1 MNSLTT
7 NTRGGFAP
15 ANLTEAI
22 SFSEMLSK
30 SQMVPKA
37 YQNKPEDV
45 LVAVQWGYE
54 LGLAPL
60 QALQNIACIN
70 GKPSVYGDA
79 AMALVQ
85 NSVICENI
93 EEYFEGEGTPNPT
106 AVCVAHRKNRTPI
119 TAKFSVEDA
128 RRAGLWGK
136 QGPWTAYPKRM
147 LQMRARG
154 FALRDA
160 FPDVLKGLI
169 TVEEAQD
176 FPDEAKPVQR
186 APTRNPLD
194 ALAAPKEP
202 STIPVEMPVRDG
214 SEIVGVVIDELANI
228 NAQLAEAST
237 EELSAEEPVVLE
249 TPAEECVVETTQD
262 SEGFWMLHVPGKNS
276 IDYADY
282 AEWAEA
288 YEGMAEKVFKAESL
302 KPRTRMTKLR
312 ELKEA
317 NALTMQKI
325 SALEIIHHTAAYSKR
340 LATLGAQL
348 EGATE

>member
-1 MNSLTT
+1 MNLQTT
-7 NTRGGFAP
+7 NQQGFAP
-15 ANLTEAI
+15 TTLDEAMR
-22 SFSEMLSK
+22 FSDMLAK
-30 SQMVPKA
+30 SSMVPKA
-37 YQNKPEDV
+37 YQGKPEDV
-45 LVAVQWGYE
+45 LVAVQWGKE

-85 NSVICENI
+85 NSPVCENI
-93 EEYFEGEGTPNPT
+93 EEFIESEGTPNPT

-119 TAKFSVEDA
+119 TARFSVEDA
-128 RRAGLWGK
+128 KRAGLWGK

-169 TVEEAQD
+169 TVEEAND
-176 FPDEAKPVQR
+176 YPDEAKPALRQ
-186 APTRNPLD
+186 PMRNPLD

-202 STIPVEMPVRDG
+202 
-214 SEIVGVVIDELANI
+214 EIVPVQLDDI
-228 NAQLAEAST
+228 NAQLTDAT
-237 EELSAEEPVVLE
+237 AEEVVADLEPVILE
-249 TPAEECVVETTQD
+249 KAADNCGEETTLD
-262 SEGFWMLHVPGKNS
+262 PVGDWVLKIPGKDS
-276 IDYADY
+276 VAYADY
-282 AEWAEA
+282 PGWSVA
-288 YEGMAEKVFKAESL
+288 YEGMADKVFKADRL
-302 KPRTRMTKLR
+302 APRTRMTKLR

-317 NALTMQKI
+317 NADTMQKI

-340 LATLGAQL
+340 LATLGAQI
-348 EGATE
+348 EGATA

>member
-1 MNSLTT
+1 MNLQTT
-7 NTRGGFAP
+7 NQQGFAP
-15 ANLTEAI
+15 TTLDEAMR
-22 SFSEMLSK
+22 FSDMLAK
-30 SQMVPKA
+30 SSMVPKA
-37 YQNKPEDV
+37 YQGKPEDV
-45 LVAVQWGYE
+45 LVAVQWGKE

-85 NSVICENI
+85 NSPVCENI
-93 EEYFEGEGTPNPT
+93 EEFIESEGTPNPT

-119 TAKFSVEDA
+119 TARFSVEDA
-128 RRAGLWGK
+128 KRAGLWGK

-169 TVEEAQD
+169 TVEEAND
-176 FPDEAKPVQR
+176 YPDEAKPALRQ
-186 APTRNPLD
+186 PMRNPLD

-202 STIPVEMPVRDG
+202 KIE
-214 SEIVGVVIDELANI
+214 AI
-228 NAQLAEAST
+228 NAQLSDAAAESVEVLEDTA
-237 EELSAEEPVVLE
+237 PVVLE
-249 TPAEECVVETTQD
+249 VAADNSGAETTLD
-262 SEGFWMLHVPGKNS
+262 PVGDWLLKIPGKDS
-276 IDYADY
+276 VAYADY
-282 AEWAEA
+282 PSWSAA
-288 YEGMAEKVFKAESL
+288 YEAMADKVFKADRL
-302 KPRTRMTKLR
+302 TPRTRMTKLR

-317 NALTMQKI
+317 NADTMQKI

-348 EGATE
+348 EGAAT

>member
-1 MNSLTT
+1 MSSLTT

-22 SFSEMLSK
+22 SFSEMLAK

-93 EEYFEGEGTPNPT
+93 EEFFEGEGTTNPT

-128 RRAGLWGK
+128 KRAGLWGK
-136 QGPWTAYPKRM
+136 QGPWSAYPKRM

-176 FPDEAKPVQR
+176 FPEEAKPVQH
-186 APTRNPLD
+186 APMRNPLD

-202 STIPVEMPVRDG
+202 EVLPTNLD
-214 SEIVGVVIDELANI
+214 EINS
-228 NAQLAEAST
+228 QMTEASIDNLSYK
-237 EELSAEEPVVLE
+237 ELINLE
-249 TPAEECVVETTQD
+249 VPAEECVAETTVAPSGD
-262 SEGFWMLHVPGKNS
+262 WMLNIPGKDS
-276 IDYADY
+276 VGYEDY
-282 AEWAEA
+282 AEWAGA

-317 NALTMQKI
+317 NGLTMQKI

>member
-1 MNSLTT
+1 MNLTT
-7 NTRGGFAP
+7 TNQQGFAP
-15 ANLTEAI
+15 TTLDEAMR
-22 SFSEMLSK
+22 FSDMLAK
-30 SQMVPKA
+30 SSMVPKA
-37 YQNKPEDV
+37 YQGKPEDV
-45 LVAVQWGYE
+45 LVAVQWGKE

-93 EEYFEGEGTPNPT
+93 EEFFEGEGTANPT

-169 TVEEAQD
+169 TVEEAAD
-176 FPDEAKPVQR
+176 YPDEAKPV
-186 APTRNPLD
+186 PKMVMRNPLD
-194 ALAAPKEP
+194 AIGKEHHP
-202 STIPVEMPVRDG
+202 AEALPVPESPIVIPTNLD
-214 SEIVGVVIDELANI
+214 DI
-228 NAQLAEAST
+228 NSQLAEAST

-249 TPAEECVVETTQD
+249 VPAEECVVETTVD
-262 SEGFWMLHVPGKNS
+262 ESPEALGEWVLCVPGKES
-276 IDYADY
+276 VGFKDYD
-282 AEWAEA
+282 EWKDA
-288 YEGMAEKVFKAESL
+288 YESMAEKVFKFEKL
-302 KPRTRMTKLR
+302 LPRTRMTKLR

-317 NALTMQKI
+317 NANTMQKI

>member
-1 MNSLTT
+1 MNLINT
-7 NTRGGFAP
+7 NQQGFAP
-15 ANLTEAI
+15 TTLDEAMR
-22 SFSEMLSK
+22 FSDMLAK
-30 SQMVPKA
+30 SSMVPKA
-37 YQNKPEDV
+37 YQGKPEDV
-45 LVAVQWGYE
+45 LVAVQWGKE

-85 NSVICENI
+85 NSSVCENI
-93 EEYFEGEGTPNPT
+93 EEFVEGEGTTNPT

-119 TAKFSVEDA
+119 TARFSVEDA

-169 TVEEAQD
+169 TVEEAND
-176 FPDEAKPVQR
+176 YPDEAKPALRQ
-186 APTRNPLD
+186 PMRNPLD

-202 STIPVEMPVRDG
+202 EVLPTQLD
-214 SEIVGVVIDELANI
+214 DI
-228 NAQLAEAST
+228 NAQLVDASSP
-237 EELSAEEPVVLE
+237 EVLE
-249 TPAEECVVETTQD
+249 DTAPIVLEIPAEECAVNTTLEPVGD
-262 SEGFWMLHVPGKNS
+262 WMLNIPGKES
-276 IDYADY
+276 VAYADY
-282 AEWAEA
+282 PSWAGA
-288 YEGMAEKVFKAESL
+288 YEAMAEKVFKADKL
-302 KPRTRMTKLR
+302 APRTRMTKLR

-348 EGATE
+348 EGAST